1 MNRTLPFGMHNI
13 GYGYTIKINV
23 KLTKKD
29 AADISRTFA
38 NQLYVTWIEKGGYDK
53 EICLHRIEGSIPH
66 KDMTAFIIKLELAKE
81 FRKIAESE
89 AKISGI
95 LESQIPVN
103 FPEMP
108 DREPDMPFEI

>member
-29 AADISRTFA
+29 AADIAQEFYGK
-38 NQLYVTWIEKGGYDK
+38 LYVTWIEKGGYDK
-53 EICLHRIEGSIPH
+53 EICLHRIEGSIHH
-66 KDMTAFIIKLELAKE
+66 KDMTAFMLKLELAKE

-89 AKISGI
+89 AKVSSL
-95 LESQIPVN
+95 LEAQIPVN
-103 FPEMP
+103 FPQM
-108 DREPDMPFEI
+108 PDMPFEI

>member
-29 AADISRTFA
+29 AADMAQEFHGK
-38 NQLYVTWIEKGGYDK
+38 LYVTWIEKNGYDK
-53 EICLHRIEGSIPH
+53 EICMHRIEGSIH
-66 KDMTAFIIKLELAKE
+66 HRDMTAFMVKLELAKE

-89 AKISGI
+89 AKISSL
-95 LESQIPVN
+95 LEAQIPVN
-103 FPEMP
+103 FPQMP
-108 DREPDMPFEI
+108 DVPFEI

>member
-29 AADISRTFA
+29 AADIAQEFYGK
-38 NQLYVTWIEKGGYDK
+38 LYVTWIEKGGYDK
-53 EICLHRIEGSIPH
+53 EICLHRIEGSIHH
-66 KDMTAFIIKLELAKE
+66 KDMTAFMLKLELAKE

-89 AKISGI
+89 AKVSSL
-95 LESQIPVN
+95 LEAQIPVN
-103 FPEMP
+103 FPQMP
-108 DREPDMPFEI
+108 DVPFEI